1 MARTLE
7 NTGYRW
13 EVYDDD
19 FLVAH
24 IVPHDSGTGW
34 SLVDLRG
41 HAFSIRSYETP
52 ESAADYLPEL
62 GTTAYNVVQRGTAGR
77 TYWCIEVRS
86 QEHPRHLWPTSFD
99 RREDAEAEAARLNA
113 DQIHRTDPIGR

>member
-7 NTGYRW
+7 NTGYGW

-19 FLVAH
+19 FLVAQ

-62 GTTAYNVVQRGTAGR
+62 GTTAYNVVQRGTAGK
-77 TYWCIEVRS
+77 T
-86 QEHPRHLWPTSFD
+86 
-99 RREDAEAEAARLNA
+99 
-113 DQIHRTDPIGR
+113 

>member
-7 NTGYRW
+7 NTGYQW

-41 HAFSIRSYETP
+41 HAFSIRIYETP
-52 ESAADYLPEL
+52 ESAAD
-62 GTTAYNVVQRGTAGR
+62 
-77 TYWCIEVRS
+77 
-86 QEHPRHLWPTSFD
+86 
-99 RREDAEAEAARLNA
+99 
-113 DQIHRTDPIGR
+113 